1 MRRISHGPGP
11 QYLYK
16 PLLHFL
22 LPTVKRLILLDT
34 DTIVLQPIGELWAHF
49 GRFPS
54 GAVLGV
60 ANEQTNMYQR
70 ASGWT
75 EVGKNGGVQLLDL
88 HAMRASTEYNQ
99 VG

>member
-1 MRRISHGPGP
+1 
-11 QYLYK
+11 
-16 PLLHFL
+16 
-22 LPTVKRLILLDT
+22 
-34 DTIVLQPIGELWAHF
+34 VLRPIAELWNLFRRF
-49 GRFPS
+49 G